1 MSRKKNKT
9 LNLKLNKITDKL
21 VNVCNKILVRRE
33 NNCNCFDSTNYPSND
48 IKGCRKRNNNS
59 YCRNYNKC
67 KRVFSKFM
75 TGSEPKY
82 NPENWSEPLIEK
94 SHNCYAYFLDDKI
107 PEIKNKCLDICKE
120 QGHKKSK
127 CKSNA
132 KAVNE
137 CSDLKPQP
145 GNYAYEHGTKGF
157 KRNRHYTC
165 KHMKKKI
172 LIDSYNPKTK
182 KSNIYETDFNKACP
196 KDYYKGGMTI
206 QKGKTYHF
214 YRQDKN
220 GRFSHKQGTLKVEN
234 KDASGKAIY
243 APHLSDMDYNK
254 KKEKGGISYNEWC
267 GYYCIPRNYK
277 ADTHA
282 AGGSR

>member
-1 MSRKKNKT
+1 MSKKNKT
-9 LNLKLNKITDKL
+9 LNLKLNKITDNL
-21 VNVCNKILVRRE
+21 VNVCNKILVKRE
-33 NNCNCFDSTNYPSND
+33 NNCNCFDSNNYPTKD
-48 IKGCRKRNNNS
+48 IKECRKKNNNS

-67 KRVFSKFM
+67 KKIFTKFT
-75 TGSEPKY
+75 TGTEPEY
-82 NPENWSEPLIEK
+82 NPDNWSEPLIEK

-107 PEIKNKCLDICKE
+107 PKVKKQCLNLCKE
-120 QGHKKSK
+120 QGHTNSK
-127 CKSNA
+127 CRSNK

-145 GNYAYEHGTKGF
+145 GDYAYEHDIKGF
-157 KRNRHYTC
+157 KRNRNYTC

-196 KDYYKGGMTI
+196 KDYYKGGLTI

-220 GRFSHKQGTLKVEN
+220 VRYSHKQGTLRVEN
-234 KDASGKAIY
+234 KDASGKPIY

-254 KKEKGGISYNEWC
+254 KKEKGCLLYTSPS
-267 GYYCIPRNYK
+267 PRD
-277 ADTHA
+277 AHE
-282 AGGSR
+282 SRMPSSA